1 MIFHGA
7 HALLSLVDENV
18 SEVHGEHDVS
28 VDGDPGVTPSLD
40 GHGVADHAVHVM
52 SLVVV
57 AEKLSGG
64 HDEQDES
71 VVVLPRTSI
80 LPGGHVVDVQDVQ
93 GVFVE
98 VMDENALEGHVRQTA
113 SVDDDPFL

>member
-18 SEVHGEHDVS
+18 SEVHVEHAVS
-28 VDGDPGVTPSLD
+28 TIDDPGVTPSPR
-40 GHGVADHAVHVM
+40 GHCVADHAVQVV
-52 SLVVV
+52 SLVV
-57 AEKLSGG
+57 ATEKVSGG

-71 VVVLPRTSI
+71 VVVLPETSL
-80 LPGGHVVDVQDVQ
+80 LPGGHVVNVQDVQ
-93 GVFVE
+93 GVLVE
-98 VMDENALEGHVRQTA
+98 VEEENALGGHVWQTA